1 MIERKHT
8 QKLTNQKINY
18 KTLNN
23 NQLPKQNISYYFKL
37 LLKKHLKTKNNI
49 TAICFLQKFL
59 KLK

>member
-37 LLKKHLKTKNNI
+37 LLKKYLKTKNNI
-49 TAICFLQKFL
+49 TAICFLQKLL